1 LLVNSKYKPDAA
13 RLIAYRL
20 ISSVN
25 REGAYANLKLP
36 TLLLESN
43 LDERDRSFATEL
55 SYGTLRIQGKYDQI
69 ISKLSQREFTRIEP
83 EIVDVLRLGLH
94 QILGMRVAEHAAVN
108 QSVELA
114 KYLVG
119 ESSGAF
125 VNAILRGAI
134 RNEDP
139 IAFATEIEQ
148 ISFEYAHPQWI
159 VQSYFDLTKD
169 WQRVR
174 EILEANNTPAKPQL
188 VVWPGLST
196 KEELL
201 ADGGVDLPGV
211 PLGVESHKPPY
222 MYSAIR
228 ERRAGVQDRGSQI
241 VGEIFLATG
250 RHSADSLSWLD
261 MCAGPGGKAAYL
273 YHNLRSSRKKDD
285 FTANEISEHRANL
298 VSQVIPGE
306 FVRVGSGQ
314 DLAHEGMIFDRI
326 LVDAPCT
333 GLGALRRRPESRW
346 RRTVGDLKELM
357 VIQRELLDSATAVL
371 SQEGIIAYVTCSP
384 HVSETRLQV
393 ADFLYRHKDFEL
405 ISVDSYLGESPRSG
419 LQGDGTYQLWPDIHN
434 TDAMFMALFR
444 RKESAS

>member
-1 LLVNSKYKPDAA
+1 MVNNKYKPDAA

-20 ISSVN
+20 IASVN

-36 TLLLESN
+36 ILLQESN
-43 LDERDRSFATEL
+43 LDDRDKSFATEL
-55 SYGTLRIQGKYDQI
+55 AYGTLRMQGKYDQV

-83 EIVDVLRLGLH
+83 EIVDALRLGLH

-125 VNAILRGAI
+125 VNAILRSAL
-134 RNEDP
+134 RNEEP
-139 IAFATEIEQ
+139 LVFSTELEQ
-148 ISFEYAHPQWI
+148 ISFDYAHPQWI

-188 VVWPGLST
+188 VAWPGSST
-196 KEELL
+196 KDELL
-201 ADGGVDLPGV
+201 EEGGIDLPEV
-211 PLGVESHKPPY
+211 PFGVESHKPPY
-222 MYSAIR
+222 MYPAIR

-241 VGEIFLATG
+241 VGEIFLATA
-250 RHSADSLSWLD
+250 RQSSESLSWLD

-273 YHNLRSSRKKDD
+273 YHSLKSIRSLDQ
-285 FTANEISEHRANL
+285 FTANEISEHRAEL

-306 FVRVGSGQ
+306 LVRVGSGQ
-314 DLAHEGMIFDRI
+314 DLVHEEMIFDRI

-346 RRTVGDLKELM
+346 RRTISDLKELV
-357 VIQRELLDSATAVL
+357 VIQRELLDTATEILSANGL
-371 SQEGIIAYVTCSP
+371 IAYVTCSP
-384 HVSETRLQV
+384 HISETRLQV
-393 ADFLYRHKDFEL
+393 TDFLYRHKDFEL
-405 ISVDSYLGESPRSG
+405 ISAAPYLGQSPNSG
-419 LQGDGTYQLWPDIHN
+419 LQADGTYQLWPDLHN
-434 TDAMFMALFR
+434 TDAMFMALFK
-444 RKESAS
+444 RKSNAR